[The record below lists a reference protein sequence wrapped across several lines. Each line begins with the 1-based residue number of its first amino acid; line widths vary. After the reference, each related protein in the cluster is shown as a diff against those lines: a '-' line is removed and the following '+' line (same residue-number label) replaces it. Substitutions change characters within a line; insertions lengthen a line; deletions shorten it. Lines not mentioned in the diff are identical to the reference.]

1 MTTNTKSAERITL
14 PIDAV
19 LAVTYNCNS
28 RCVMCDIWQMKP
40 HEELTP
46 EDFLKLP
53 STLKYVNIS
62 GGEPFLH
69 PKIVEIFKNV
79 RKACPKAQIIF
90 SSNGFATELIR
101 NRIRQIIAIDPTV
114 GVGIS
119 FDGVGDMHEKI
130 RGIPQAFEKDL
141 KTIEMLKEEGVKNI
155 RIAFTVSTVNVDH
168 LKLAYDLSRRLGVQ
182 FTCAFAQSSEF
193 YFGGKQNYENP
204 DPVKLREGFAYV
216 VKNELRSLSPKRWG
230 RAYFAY
236 GLYRLASKKE
246 QELESR
252 AGRDFFFLDPTGI
265 IYPSVVHYY
274 NMGNLKEA
282 KKDFGEVWFAEK
294 AQIGRDKVL
303 RDPKKYWMICTA
315 RTAIIKNPLKLVSW
329 LGREVFARDPL
340 VSL

>member
-1 MTTNTKSAERITL
+1 MSKTNKTKL

-53 STLKYVNIS
+53 ASLRYVNIS

-69 PKIVEIFKNV
+69 PKIVEIFRNV
-79 RKACPKAQIIF
+79 CKAAPKAQIIF
-90 SSNGFATELIR
+90 SSNGFATELMR
-101 NRIRQIIAIDPTV
+101 VRIREILKIDPKV
-114 GVGIS
+114 GIGIS
-119 FDGVGDMHEKI
+119 FDGVGEMHEKI
-130 RGIPQAFEKDL
+130 RGIPQAFEKCL
-141 KTIEMLKEEGVKNI
+141 NTIQMLKEEGVKNI
-155 RIAFTVSTVNVDH
+155 RIAFTVSTANVDH
-168 LKLAYDLSRRLGVQ
+168 LKLTYDLSRQLGIQ
-182 FTCAFAQSSEF
+182 FTCAYAQSSEF
-193 YFGGKQNYENP
+193 YFGAKQNYENP
-204 DPVKLREGFAYV
+204 DPEKLREGFGYI
-216 VKNELRSLSPKRWG
+216 VKQELRSLSPKRWA

-236 GLYRLASKKE
+236 GLYRLAKKSE

-274 NMGNLKEA
+274 NMGKLQNVNI
-282 KKDFGEVWFAEK
+282 DFHELWDGEK
-294 AQIGRDKVL
+294 AQAAREKVA

-315 RTAIIKNPLKLVSW
+315 RTAILKNPMRLASW
-329 LGREVFARDPL
+329 FGRELFARDPL
-340 VSL
+340 ASI

>member
-1 MTTNTKSAERITL
+1 MTKHTFTKL

-40 HEELTP
+40 HEELQP

-53 STLKYVNIS
+53 ASLKYVNIS

-69 PKIVEIFKNV
+69 PKIVEIFRNV
-79 RKACPKAQIIF
+79 RQAAPKAQILF

-101 NRIRQIIAIDPTV
+101 ARIKEIVKIDPTV

-119 FDGVGDMHEKI
+119 FDGVGEMHETI
-130 RGIPQAFEKDL
+130 RGIPKAFEKCI

-168 LKLAYDLSRRLGVQ
+168 LKLTYDLSRKLGVQ
-182 FTCAFAQSSEF
+182 FTCAYAQSSDF
-193 YFGGKQNYENP
+193 YFGAKQNYENP
-204 DPVKLREGFAYV
+204 DPKKLRQGFGYIIRH
-216 VKNELRSLSPKRWG
+216 ELRSLSPKRWA

-236 GLYRLASKKE
+236 GLYKLAVKSD
-246 QELESR
+246 QLLESR

-265 IYPSVVHYY
+265 IYPSVVHFY
-274 NMGNLKEA
+274 NMGKLQQVKSNFEEL
-282 KKDFGEVWFAEK
+282 WLSEK
-294 AQIGRDKVL
+294 AELARQKVMS
-303 RDPKKYWMICTA
+303 DPKKYWMICTA
-315 RTAIIKNPLKLVSW
+315 RTAILKNPLKLAGW
-329 LGREVFARDPL
+329 IGRERFARDPL
-340 VSL
+340 ASV

>member
-1 MTTNTKSAERITL
+1 MNKHMQTKL

-40 HEELTP
+40 HEELQP

-53 STLKYVNIS
+53 KTLKYVNIS

-69 PKIVEIFKNV
+69 PKIVEIVRNV

-101 NRIRQIIAIDPTV
+101 VRIREILKFDPTI

-119 FDGVGDMHEKI
+119 FDGVGEMHETI
-130 RGIPQAFEKDL
+130 RGIPNAFEKSI

-155 RIAFTVSTVNVDH
+155 RIAFTVATVNVEH
-168 LKLAYDLSRRLGVQ
+168 LKLTYDLSRKLGVQ
-182 FTCAFAQSSEF
+182 FTCAYAQSSDF
-193 YFGGKQNYENP
+193 YFGAKQNYENP
-204 DPVKLREGFAYV
+204 DPVKLREGFGYI
-216 VKNELRSLSPKRWG
+216 VKQELQSLSPKRWA

-236 GLYRLASKKE
+236 GLYKLAAKSE
-246 QELESR
+246 QALESR
-252 AGRDFFFLDPTGI
+252 AGSDFFFLDPTGI

-274 NMGNLKEA
+274 NMGKLQDVKT
-282 KKDFGEVWFAEK
+282 DFNELWNSEK
-294 AQIGRDKVL
+294 AQLARQKVQK
-303 RDPKKYWMICTA
+303 DPKKYWMICTA
-315 RTAIIKNPLKLVSW
+315 RTAILKHPMKLAGW

-340 VSL
+340 ASV